1 MEMNAA
7 NPATTIRE
15 VGLPIYQSKG
25 WLKFLGVLSILQ
37 GIMAA
42 ITLVGLIIAWLPIWI
57 GVVLYQS
64 ANSIEAAHV
73 SGNKAHL
80 VQALGKLKLYFTI
93 QGIMTLIM
101 LAFMVFS
108 VFISGLG
115 MLGALLES

>member
-1 MEMNAA
+1 MEMHAA
-7 NPATTIRE
+7 DPAATIRE

-37 GIMAA
+37 GVMAA
-42 ITLVGLIIAWLPIWI
+42 ITIFGLIVAWLPIWI

-73 SGNKAHL
+73 SGNKDHL
-80 VQALGKLKLYFTI
+80 YHALGKLKLYFTI

-101 LAFMVFS
+101 LAMGAFGMFLG
-108 VFISGLG
+108 GLG